1 MDLAVVVDF
10 HMLLNE
16 SLYSDIF
23 FVIYETC
30 LVKFLLY
37 VKINWSIFWNNVQID
52 VFSASPSKN
61 RVAMLKHIHDM

>member
-1 MDLAVVVDF
+1 MKLYVVRMDLAVVVDF

-37 VKINWSIFWNNVQID
+37 VKIN
-52 VFSASPSKN
+52 
-61 RVAMLKHIHDM
+61 